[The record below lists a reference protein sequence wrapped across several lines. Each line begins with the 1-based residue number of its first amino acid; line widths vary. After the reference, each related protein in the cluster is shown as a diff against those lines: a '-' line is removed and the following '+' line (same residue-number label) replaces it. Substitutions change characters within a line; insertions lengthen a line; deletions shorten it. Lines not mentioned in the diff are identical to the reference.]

1 MIKFCFYFRVF
12 IYRSHLLA
20 SWVNLSGGQLADV
33 QVSWVLGIGGVAVV
47 AVGDDGVEEV
57 LEESVGLLVTSDG
70 TDSLDHWVTL
80 VVDTSFD
87 AVSELDAQRG

>member
-1 MIKFCFYFRVF
+1 M
-12 IYRSHLLA
+12 
-20 SWVNLSGGQLADV
+20 
-33 QVSWVLGIGGVAVV
+33 LGIGGVAVV